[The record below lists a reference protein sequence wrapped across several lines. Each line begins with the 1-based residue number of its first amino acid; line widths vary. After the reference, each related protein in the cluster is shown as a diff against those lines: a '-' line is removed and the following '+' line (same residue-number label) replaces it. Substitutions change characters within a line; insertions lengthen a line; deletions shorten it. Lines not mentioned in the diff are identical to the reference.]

1 MLDET
6 GLKIFIVIFSVI
18 GAVVTT
24 VIQIIFSYRNNKKME
39 IFKVELTKELH
50 NVNIIRSEYNKLKYK
65 SIEELLDAIAE
76 MNAFISEIG
85 VDPEYDKDF
94 DGTINEFKTLRRELS
109 RKSLKAE
116 VYIREDNLEI
126 ANILHYY
133 ASKANIT
140 FSRYTKFA
148 LSVKENELAKIKG
161 ELVDNKKQSIED
173 TNLDDF
179 LNHSGKLYLKLW
191 EFQKELYQCMNT

>member
-126 ANILHYY
+126 ANILHDY